1 MQRSW
6 VIFLIKWLGANAV
19 GFTIGSL
26 LGASSGGW
34 IPAQFS
40 GPLTTAGLIL
50 GDLVFGACIGL
61 AQWLV
66 LQSTSWRGLSASWVI
81 LTALGFTVG
90 ARVGP
95 VIAPRVSTDPNSL
108 AISFGIV
115 MGLAQG
121 VATWVLARTRIR
133 SAWTWPVMMAL
144 AWSLG
149 ELIAF
154 RHHFS
159 QWAVPWVGLAVASV
173 MALFIAD
180 SRAETTN
187 EPGEFAGGS
196 TSRPNMD
203 VG

>member
-1 MQRSW
+1 MQRSS
-6 VIFLIKWLGANAV
+6 VIVLIRWLGANAV
-19 GFTIGSL
+19 GFTVGSL

-40 GPLTTAGLIL
+40 GPMRAAGLIL

-66 LQSTSWRGLSASWVI
+66 LRSSSWRGLSASWVI

-90 ARVGP
+90 ARIGP
-95 VIAPRVSTDPNSL
+95 VIAPRVSIDPNSL

-133 SAWTWPVMMAL
+133 SAWIWPVVTAL

-154 RHHFS
+154 SFHFS
-159 QWAVPWVGLAVASV
+159 HWAVPWVGLAVAAV
-173 MALFIAD
+173 MALLIVD
-180 SRAETTN
+180 NRAETTN
-187 EPGEFAGGS
+187 EPEELAGGRAG
-196 TSRPNMD
+196 RPNLD
-203 VG
+203 LG